1 MKTVETIIPD
11 GTGKEDIKARERII
25 KDFYAEWIK
34 EHPEKKIWNINLQDY
49 IMVKNQKPYSKLLI
63 MTYEDIKLTVG
74 VQKSTQEK
82 VQYCLTS
89 IRSNKSK

>member
-1 MKTVETIIPD
+1 MDKAIL
-11 GTGKEDIKARERII
+11 KEERPT
-25 KDFYAEWIK
+25 KHGD
-34 EHPEKKIWNINLQDY
+34 
-49 IMVKNQKPYSKLLI
+49 KNQKPYSKLLI

-89 IRSNKSK
+89 IGSNKSK

>member
-1 MKTVETIIPD
+1 MLNPSTRSTEAISSPNLTYSIEVKKPISSKIRST
-11 GTGKEDIKARERII
+11 
-25 KDFYAEWIK
+25 
-34 EHPEKKIWNINLQDY
+34 EHTKHGD
-49 IMVKNQKPYSKLLI
+49 KNQKPYSKLLI

-89 IRSNKSK
+89 IGSNKSK

>member
-34 EHPEKKIWNINLQDY
+34 P
-49 IMVKNQKPYSKLLI
+49 S
-63 MTYEDIKLTVG
+63 
-74 VQKSTQEK
+74 
-82 VQYCLTS
+82 
-89 IRSNKSK
+89 